1 MWPRIIRA
9 LLCAATT
16 RAAAATSHVVDD
28 FNTTEGMFTLTSQVP
43 PVSTTEVTETNAG
56 VRLDYSSHHLE
67 MYSGF
72 PYAGRLLGDGTYP
85 CAEASYLKLEYRIL
99 QAPQRPG
106 VAHFVVAVGDA
117 SECGLDAPL
126 SLTVFVCLNPIPRA
140 SVPSA
145 RFFFDGEGSQE
156 LAPAF

>member
-43 PVSTTEVTETNAG
+43 PVSTTEVTETSDG

-72 PYAGRLLGDGTYP
+72 PYAADDGADVRTHGR
-85 CAEASYLKLEYRIL
+85 A
-99 QAPQRPG
+99 G
-106 VAHFVVAVGDA
+106 VGRGGPHE
-117 SECGLDAPL
+117 SCGRRGGGRAA
-126 SLTVFVCLNPIPRA
+126 RA
-140 SVPSA
+140 S
-145 RFFFDGEGSQE
+145 G
-156 LAPAF
+156 LNHTYI